1 VQRIARNHQPGNI
14 DPKSMTASND
24 FKVLN
29 DTAILNHAM
38 HLIGGKWK
46 IVILYQIKLMPK
58 RYSELLKEIKGIT
71 EMTLSLQLKQLE
83 KDGLISRNVSIKQS
97 PIKVFY
103 SLTNFGSTVIPALD
117 VIADWA
123 YQIAQQ
129 QTSE

>member
-1 VQRIARNHQPGNI
+1 
-14 DPKSMTASND
+14 MTASND